1 MMNYQEMS
9 DSQIMDLAIN
19 KGISFSVNRNFM
31 TFGDCVA
38 ATYPTHGGRGC
49 DSAIAILSDYT
60 DIGAAKIAAAREAI
74 SLMMKGGE

>member
-1 MMNYQEMS
+1 MNYQEMS

-38 ATYPTHGGRGC
+38 ATYPTHGGKGC
-49 DSAIAILSDYT
+49 DSAIAILSEYKNVR
-60 DIGAAKIAAAREAI
+60 AATNAAAREAI
-74 SLMMKGGE
+74 NLMMKGGE